1 MTLTAAER
9 KVQAVQRRLLELGYV
24 AGGEA
29 DGKLGK
35 KTEATI
41 LDFRNRNN
49 LPLRPTIDAR
59 LLKAL
64 AKARK
69 IELPPEQIAS
79 TVTEIAPKVE
89 AVSKTAE
96 AGNASRW
103 NKVSA
108 WIVAVPS
115 LVLSFASTL
124 MEQFGPASNLIAP
137 IKMQFSEVPWQIW
150 LIALGVIAAV
160 FALIAGHAQGKSNE
174 AEKKLV
180 EGYKSGQVSNDNRE
194 EAEAASP
201 P

>member
-29 DGKLGK
+29 DGKMGR
-35 KTEATI
+35 KTEASV
-41 LDFRNRNN
+41 LDFRNRNS
-49 LPLRPTIDAR
+49 LPLTPKIDAR

-64 AKARK
+64 AKAKK

-79 TVTEIAPKVE
+79 TVTEIAPKVA

-96 AGNASRW
+96 AGNASWWSKLSARA
-103 NKVSA
+103 VS
-108 WIVAVPS
+108 VSS
-115 LVLSFASTL
+115 LFLAFVSTL

-160 FALIAGHAQGKSNE
+160 FAILAGHAQGKSNE
-174 AEKKLV
+174 AEEKLV
-180 EGYKSGQVSNDNRE
+180 TGYKSGQLSNDNRE